1 MKSFSSLCGCSENSH
16 AVLSRTNSPIGHV
29 KSNTYM
35 WNAIIIYSSALAL
48 YPYWYNNNHYHPSL
62 SSLKR
67 LIFLGGAFAYP
78 SPERER
84 KKRFTHSLA
93 RSHAFS
99 SVRWDIMHKGAHIK
113 NTRTAVTGLIL
124 REAKNRWEKIL
135 PSWIYTLLCTHN
147 NNNRE
152 RESTGRGAWAN
163 TRGLQFRPEL
173 KNGKNKNVLD

>member
-1 MKSFSSLCGCSENSH
+1 MNSRVTTLYTQNEVIFLSLWLLCWEFSYIS
-16 AVLSRTNSPIGHV
+16 LSRTNSPIGHV

-35 WNAIIIYSSALAL
+35 WNAIIIYSNAFVL

-67 LIFLGGAFAYP
+67 LIFLGGAFCLPVAA
-78 SPERER
+78 ERER

-93 RSHAFS
+93 RMHSE
-99 SVRWDIMHKGAHIK
+99 RWDIMHKGAHIK

-147 NNNRE
+147 NNNRKRAWGGE
-152 RESTGRGAWAN
+152 RELILEAYNFGQG
-163 TRGLQFRPEL
+163 
-173 KNGKNKNVLD
+173 